1 MSFTKFIFCFLKKK
15 DKQIFLIRNIEGI
28 TFKMFQES
36 LMKFIGALK
45 PQVVNIFALKSV
57 VLIFKSNRT

>member
-1 MSFTKFIFCFLKKK
+1 
-15 DKQIFLIRNIEGI
+15 
-28 TFKMFQES
+28 MFQES